1 MPNVDQD
8 TGVRHPVQ
16 PDQAIRKFREV
27 DAGAK
32 GMGCLGMQL
41 TPLYD
46 DAPDVSEAGGV
57 GAGTMEG
64 WLEVGMAIEVLGT
77 GEHRYIP
84 ASKNQPEFQAR

>member
-1 MPNVDQD
+1 MRRCKMPNVDQD
-8 TGVRHPVQ
+8 TGIRHPVQ
-16 PDQAIRKFREV
+16 PDHAIRKYREV

-46 DAPDVSEAGGV
+46 EPDVSEA
-57 GAGTMEG
+57 ATMEG
-64 WLEVGMAIEVLGT
+64 WLEVGMGIEVLET

-84 ASKNQPEFQAR
+84 STKNQPEFQTK

>member
-46 DAPDVSEAGGV
+46 EPDVSEA

-64 WLEVGMAIEVLGT
+64 WLEVGMAVEVLGT

-84 ASKNQPEFQAR
+84 SSKNQPEFQAR